1 MAQITQTLAKEI
13 LDSRGIPTIET
24 TLTIDNERKV
34 TASVPAGTSTGTHEA
49 VELRDNDQNR
59 FYGKGVLKA
68 VANVNAVIGPA
79 ILGKDPTRQTDVDQI
94 LVNLDGSLNK
104 SRLGA
109 NAILSVSTALCK
121 AGALAY
127 NLPVYKYL
135 FAKYRLAKDPPTF
148 PTPTFN
154 VINGGKHG
162 AGNLD
167 FQEFHIIPST
177 RMSYSQA
184 LQTGVEVYHAIDQVL
199 TKHGAIH
206 SVGIEGGF
214 APNLYNNSDALEL
227 ILEAIRTT
235 KYKYGEDVFLG
246 LDVAAS
252 NFYKGGKYQIKD
264 RKEPFSTKEFI
275 DYYKGLNDQ
284 YHLYTLEDPLF
295 EDDWGSWTTL
305 TKEIGTSTVVIG
317 DDLLTTNKERTLKGI
332 AEKCCT
338 GILAKPNQIGTIS
351 QAIEVITIAKNAGW
365 QVVVSHRSGE
375 TNDDFIADFAV
386 GVGAHYTKFGAPARG
401 ERIAK
406 YNRLLDIESELTAK
420 PQAPQTNA

>member
-1 MAQITQTLAKEI
+1 MPQITTIQAKEI

-24 TLTIDNERKV
+24 TLSVDNEKRV
-34 TASVPAGTSTGTHEA
+34 AASIPSGTSTGTHEA
-49 VELRDNDQNR
+49 VELRDNDTSR
-59 FYGKGVLKA
+59 FHGQGVLKA
-68 VANVNAVIGPA
+68 ISNVNTIFGPA
-79 ILGKDPTRQTDVDQI
+79 LIGKDPTHQTEIDQI
-94 LVNLDGSLNK
+94 LVDVDGTINK

-109 NAILSVSTALCK
+109 NASLSVSIAACK
-121 AGALAY
+121 AGAISY
-127 NLPVYKYL
+127 NLPVFKYL
-135 FAKYRLAKDPPTF
+135 RAKYKLEKDAPPF

-177 RMSYSQA
+177 RMSYSQS
-184 LQTGVEVYHAIDQVL
+184 LQAGVEVYHAIDQVL

-214 APNLYNNSDALEL
+214 APNLYNNADALEL
-227 ILEAIRTT
+227 ILEAVRST
-235 KYKYGEDVFLG
+235 KYKYGEDIFLG

-252 NFYKGGKYQIKD
+252 NFYRGGKYQIKD
-264 RKEPFSTKEFI
+264 RKEAFSTKEFI
-275 DYYKGLNDQ
+275 DYYKALNDQ
-284 YHLYTLEDPLF
+284 YHLYTLEDPLS
-295 EDDWGSWTTL
+295 EDDWGSWTAL
-305 TKEIGTSTVVIG
+305 TKEIGGSTVIIG
-317 DDLLTTNKERTLKGI
+317 DDLLTTNKERTLRAI
-332 AEKCCT
+332 NEHCCT

-351 QAIEVITIAKNAGW
+351 QAVEVITIAKNAGW

-386 GVGAHYTKFGAPARG
+386 GVYAHYTKFGAPARG

-406 YNRLLDIESELTAK
+406 YNRLLDIEAELITNPAT
-420 PQAPQTNA
+420 PQVT